1 MNDEPRPQTHDHIIT
16 YGVHTLTKMEVEG
29 WELAAAWIT
38 QRPDEGESWFV
49 WKRPVRSAS
58 IG

>member
-1 MNDEPRPQTHDHIIT
+1 MNDEPRPQTHDHVIT

-38 QRPDEGESWFV
+38 QRPDEGEPWFV
-49 WKRPVRSAS
+49 WKRPVRP
-58 IG
+58 